1 MYNKDEME
9 TWIAKHFEILARPL
23 TDEKDELLNK
33 PVTSAVRASV
43 KSHLE
48 NITAA
53 QNNLLDVL
61 HEDDNLGD
69 YAHHYDRHY
78 VEYNSSWQNYD
89 RSEHL
94 ITIATNGVDNY
105 INEKIFEINRATY
118 KKELEVISKKLVLI
132 NNEKER
138 LINWLNGIGYNSK
151 MSDGNKQKAYDL
163 LVEAGVDPTVM
174 VRKFKYE
181 LSLTGIATEVTKGV
195 LEVETK
201 ADKIKKIKALDNK

>member
-9 TWIAKHFEILARPL
+9 TWIAKHFQILSQPL
-23 TDEKDELLNK
+23 LDEKDELLNK
-33 PVTSAVRASV
+33 PVTSAVRSSV

-48 NITAA
+48 KITSA
-53 QNNLLDVL
+53 QNNLLDIL
-61 HEDDNLGD
+61 HEDDELGD

-94 ITIATNGVDNY
+94 ITIATNGINDY

-118 KKELEVISKKLVLI
+118 KKELEVIQKKLVLI

-151 MSDGNKQKAYDL
+151 MSDTNKQKAYDL

-201 ADKIKKIKALDNK
+201 ADKIKKIKALEDK